1 MLKIKYHSSF
11 KRDYKRLKK
20 RGMNM
25 ELLHQAIEL
34 LVMNK
39 TLPARYRDHALI
51 GDYRGY
57 RELHVTPDWLL
68 IYKVERE
75 NLILVLTRTGSH
87 SDLF

>member
-39 TLPARYRDHALI
+39 TLPARYRNHAETLCRFSLALPSI
-51 GDYRGY
+51 KKSPANC
-57 RELHVTPDWLL
+57 H
-68 IYKVERE
+68 
-75 NLILVLTRTGSH
+75 ILPKDEAPTMTA
-87 SDLF
+87 FTIA